1 MVIELY
7 IWEKRLCMLYF
18 NNLLALFAKL
28 FYNYILTIKK
38 MVKIKLTKNCT
49 GEIWSSLTFIRY
61 IDLIKGDMFS
71 TSSYEQVENDI
82 YINDDENGEL
92 YIPKNCVEVL

>member
-1 MVIELY
+1 
-7 IWEKRLCMLYF
+7 
-18 NNLLALFAKL
+18 
-28 FYNYILTIKK
+28 

-61 IDLIKGDMFS
+61 IDLVKGDMFS

-82 YINDDENGEL
+82 YINA
-92 YIPKNCVEVL
+92 IFP

>member
-1 MVIELY
+1 
-7 IWEKRLCMLYF
+7 
-18 NNLLALFAKL
+18 
-28 FYNYILTIKK
+28 

-61 IDLIKGDMFS
+61 IDLVKGDMFS
-71 TSSYEQVENDI
+71 TPSYEHVENDI
-82 YINDDENGEL
+82 YINDDESGEL